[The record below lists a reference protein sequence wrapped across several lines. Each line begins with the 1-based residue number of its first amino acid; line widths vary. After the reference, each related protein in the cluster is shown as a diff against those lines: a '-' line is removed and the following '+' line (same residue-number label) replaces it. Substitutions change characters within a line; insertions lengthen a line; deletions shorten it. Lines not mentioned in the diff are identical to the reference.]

1 MNSLKVISIDGEEFQ
16 MTEDEILT
24 VMTEYIKKK
33 REWTRKV
40 DSLIKVGKGSMVN
53 EIEVP
58 TIKGHSVGKNWN
70 IQIRSIEE

>member
-53 EIEVP
+53 EIKVP

>member
-24 VMTEYIKKK
+24 VMSEYIKKK
-33 REWTRKV
+33 REWSKKV
-40 DSLIKVGKGSMVN
+40 DSLIKAGKGSMVN
-53 EIEVP
+53 EIKVP

-70 IQIRSIEE
+70 IQIRSIKE

>member
-40 DSLIKVGKGSMVN
+40 DSLIKAGRVSKANG
-53 EIEVP
+53 
-58 TIKGHSVGKNWN
+58 TI
-70 IQIRSIEE
+70 

>member
-33 REWTRKV
+33 REWTRKH
-40 DSLIKVGKGSMVN
+40 LKKKN
-53 EIEVP
+53 LKN
-58 TIKGHSVGKNWN
+58 TICC
-70 IQIRSIEE
+70 

>member
-16 MTEDEILT
+16 MTEDEILKL
-24 VMTEYIKKK
+24 MTEYIKKK

-40 DSLIKVGKGSMVN
+40 DSLIKAGKGSMVN
-53 EIEVP
+53 EIKVP
-58 TIKGHSVGKNWN
+58 TVKGHSVGKNWN